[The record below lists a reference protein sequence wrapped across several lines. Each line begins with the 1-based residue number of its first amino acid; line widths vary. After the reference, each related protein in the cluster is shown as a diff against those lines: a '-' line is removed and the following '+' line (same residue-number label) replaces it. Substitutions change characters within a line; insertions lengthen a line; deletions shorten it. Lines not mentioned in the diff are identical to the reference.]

1 MDEDRDRET
10 DKEIVNMEMDKE
22 EMTVNIPTPNR
33 TESLMVKEHESS
45 LDGTQE
51 QYEIWE
57 K

>member
-1 MDEDRDRET
+1 
-10 DKEIVNMEMDKE
+10 MEMDKE
-22 EMTVNIPTPNR
+22 EMTMNIPTPNR

-45 LDGTQE
+45 LDGTKE